1 MGRKWT
7 AEDTK
12 RLKHFNET
20 GEWLP
25 TEKQIAKRAAERK
38 ANEAAV
44 EEPTEGATEQAH
56 AAVSPQMANA
66 PKVEA
71 EEPKAE
77 THEQKVARLWWAAH
91 PHLR

>member
-7 AEDTK
+7 AED
-12 RLKHFNET
+12 RVRYEHYQRT

-25 TEKQIAKRAAERK
+25 TQKQLAKRAAERK

-44 EEPTEGATEQAH
+44 EEPTEAPTEGATEQAH
-56 AAVSPQMANA
+56 AAVSPQMAEA
-66 PKVEA
+66 PKVENHV
-71 EEPKAE
+71 E
-77 THEQKVARLWWAAH
+77 KVVRLWWEAH